1 MSENISEHQMDK
13 LVILCCNYDHLGV
26 EVGQCLKAELLSLN

>member
-13 LVILCCNYDHLGV
+13 LVVVCCNCDYLGV
-26 EVGQCLKAELLSLN
+26 EVGQCLKGELLFLN